1 MNEGSKR
8 TLEELKKYLLII
20 QAKAIESGNLSKGS
34 VYLTD
39 VLIDFLN
46 INKNKILDI
55 NSFPPQFHINPIN
68 YKLITQYSYITLTY
82 ILGVFEGDGS
92 FYIKF
97 LSSNSIYTF
106 GFSITT
112 SIEDLHILIL
122 IKLKLGC
129 GKIEIKNKT

>member
-1 MNEGSKR
+1 
-8 TLEELKKYLLII
+8 
-20 QAKAIESGNLSKGS
+20 

-39 VLIDFLN
+39 DLIDLL
-46 INKNKILDI
+46 NKNKILNI
-55 NSFPPQFHINPIN
+55 NSFPSQFHINPIN
-68 YKLITQYSYITLTY
+68 YKLVAQSSYITLTY

-122 IKLKLGC
+122 IRLKLGC
-129 GKIEIKNKT
+129 GKIEIKSKTWCRLEISQMGDLKI